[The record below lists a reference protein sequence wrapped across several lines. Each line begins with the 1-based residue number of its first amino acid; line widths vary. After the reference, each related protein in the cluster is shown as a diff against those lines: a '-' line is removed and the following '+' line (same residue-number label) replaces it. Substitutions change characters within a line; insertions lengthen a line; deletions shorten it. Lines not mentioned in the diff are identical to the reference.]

1 MNLILHIAMSAEQEW
16 TVSNMS
22 WTAFVIITGTI
33 VIVFYVL
40 LLGLIERIEN
50 LESSVHALCGSVNR
64 LGYNDDE
71 LRARVW
77 KLEHK
82 EGEQN
87 G

>member
-1 MNLILHIAMSAEQEW
+1 M
-16 TVSNMS
+16 VSNMS

-33 VIVFYVL
+33 VIVFDVM

-50 LESSVHALCGSVNR
+50 LESSVHALWGSVNR
-64 LGYNDDE
+64 LGDNDDE

-82 EGEQN
+82 DGEKN
-87 G
+87 A